1 MMKNYALP
9 ALLLAAL
16 GIAALPLPVFAQQP
30 APAPAAPPA
39 PVAPPGPAGGTQPAP
54 EAAAAPNVDPDM
66 QRIAACKAQ
75 ALARLKQ
82 RSPSVDD
89 IYIDVDGL
97 TVATADAKLGDTA
110 VKGVIMGEAY
120 IQRDKSDSANRFLC
134 LTGEK
139 GEVLFTFFTER

>member
-1 MMKNYALP
+1 MTKNYARP
-9 ALLLAAL
+9 ALLIAAL
-16 GIAALPLPVFAQQP
+16 GLAALPLPAFAQQQ
-30 APAPAAPPA
+30 APTTA
-39 PVAPPGPAGGTQPAP
+39 VPPGPSGGTQPEAG
-54 EAAAAPNVDPDM
+54 AAAAPEVDPDM

-82 RSPSVDD
+82 RSPSVED

-97 TVATADAKLGDTA
+97 TVATADARLGDTA

>member
-1 MMKNYALP
+1 MTKNYARP
-9 ALLLAAL
+9 ALLIAAL
-16 GIAALPLPVFAQQP
+16 GLAALPLPAFAQQQ
-30 APAPAAPPA
+30 APATS
-39 PVAPPGPAGGTQPAP
+39 PGPASGTQPEAG
-54 EAAAAPNVDPDM
+54 AAAAPEVDPDM

-82 RSPSVDD
+82 RSPSVED

-97 TVATADAKLGDTA
+97 TVATADARLGDTA

>member
-1 MMKNYALP
+1 MTKNYALP

-16 GIAALPLPVFAQQP
+16 GLAALPLPALAQQ
-30 APAPAAPPA
+30 APATATPPA
-39 PVAPPGPAGGTQPAP
+39 PVAPPGPASGTQPAP
-54 EAAAAPNVDPDM
+54 EAAAAPDVDPDM

-110 VKGVIMGEAY
+110 VKGVSMGEAY

>member
-1 MMKNYALP
+1 MMTKNDALP
-9 ALLLAAL
+9 ALLLSSLAVMPMISLAL
-16 GIAALPLPVFAQQP
+16 LTAPASAQQMP
-30 APAPAAPPA
+30 ATAAPAA
-39 PVAPPGPAGGTQPAP
+39 GTQPDP
-54 EAAAAPNVDPDM
+54 AAADSAEADPDM
-66 QRIAACKAQ
+66 QRIAACKQQ

-82 RSPSVDD
+82 LSPSVDD

-139 GEVLFTFFTER
+139 GEVLFTFFTMR

>member
-1 MMKNYALP
+1 MTKNYALP

-16 GIAALPLPVFAQQP
+16 GLAALPLPAFAQQ
-30 APAPAAPPA
+30 APATAAPPA
-39 PVAPPGPAGGTQPAP
+39 PVAPPGPASGTQPAP
-54 EAAAAPNVDPDM
+54 EAAAAPDVDPDM

-75 ALARLKQ
+75 ALSRLKQ

>member
-1 MMKNYALP
+1 MTKNYALP

-16 GIAALPLPVFAQQP
+16 GLAALPLPALAQQ
-30 APAPAAPPA
+30 APATATPPA
-39 PVAPPGPAGGTQPAP
+39 PVAPPGPASGTQPAP
-54 EAAAAPNVDPDM
+54 EAAAAPDVDPDM

>member
-1 MMKNYALP
+1 MTKNYALP

-16 GIAALPLPVFAQQP
+16 GLAALPLPALAQQ
-30 APAPAAPPA
+30 APATAAPPA
-39 PVAPPGPAGGTQPAP
+39 PVAPPGPASGTQPAP
-54 EAAAAPNVDPDM
+54 EAAAAPDVDPDM

>member
-1 MMKNYALP
+1 MTKNYVLP
-9 ALLLAAL
+9 ALLLATL
-16 GIAALPLPVFAQQP
+16 GLAVLPLPAVAQP
-30 APAPAAPPA
+30 SPNDSPPA
-39 PVAPPGPAGGTQPAP
+39 APPGPAGGTQPEAG
-54 EAAAAPNVDPDM
+54 AAAAPDVDPDM

-82 RSPSVDD
+82 RSPSVED

>member
-1 MMKNYALP
+1 
-9 ALLLAAL
+9 
-16 GIAALPLPVFAQQP
+16 
-30 APAPAAPPA
+30 
-39 PVAPPGPAGGTQPAP
+39 
-54 EAAAAPNVDPDM
+54 M